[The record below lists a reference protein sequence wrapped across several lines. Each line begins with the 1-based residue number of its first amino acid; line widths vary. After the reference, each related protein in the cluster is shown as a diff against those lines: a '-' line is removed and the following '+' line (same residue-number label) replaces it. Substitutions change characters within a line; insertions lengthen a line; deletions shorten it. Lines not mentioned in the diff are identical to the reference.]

1 MHLTVLLIMKTPA
14 DLIDCNQNE
23 LRYAKEDHNMMKNP
37 KVYHL
42 LEELNRK
49 KICYFNDKYVTRSY
63 NSRHIT
69 SWAAK
74 IKNKTIFD
82 LVTMSDLAY
91 TVAVIENGHEIWK
104 QMAETQNS
112 SAKAGLL
119 ALKCGGEQEE
129 SSTKKTS
136 KFTKKAG
143 RKREYNISGW
153 SYEGINFYN
162 KLRDKWKRIASE
174 NKDQA

>member
-1 MHLTVLLIMKTPA
+1 MDPVISPHGQPRARTKTYF
-14 DLIDCNQNE
+14 DLIS
-23 LRYAKEDHNMMKNP
+23 
-37 KVYHL
+37 
-42 LEELNRK
+42 
-49 KICYFNDKYVTRSY
+49 I
-63 NSRHIT
+63 
-69 SWAAK
+69 
-74 IKNKTIFD
+74 
-82 LVTMSDLAY
+82 SDLAC

-104 QMAETQNS
+104 QITETQNS
-112 SAKAGLL
+112 LAKEGQL
-119 ALKCGGEQEE
+119 ALRWGGEQEE

-174 NKDQA
+174 NKDQAWEKLEAEWNEYIEEYNLLYHYGRSRERKLNPSTHPEDMPALPSMDT